1 MPQPVNCALLTEA
14 DAERARTEAVRLGLP
29 AHPEAPKNWDGLSAV
44 DAILRATTPR
54 ARILDAGAER
64 YSTLLP
70 SLYLYGYRD
79 LVGVNLSFER
89 EFSCGPI
96 RYVPGDITRTPFPDA
111 HFDAATCLSVIEHG
125 VDTDAFLREM
135 RRLVAPG
142 GLLVVSMDYFDEPT
156 DTAGKAAYGVP
167 IHVFDRPEAEAFLSR
182 ASGFGFE
189 PTSEVN
195 LACRDR
201 AVHWRRH
208 GLSYT
213 FLVLALQKA
222 R

>member
-1 MPQPVNCALLTEA
+1 MNRALLTEA
-14 DAERARTEAVRLGLP
+14 DAERARADAIRLGLP
-29 AHPEAPKNWDGLSAV
+29 AHPEAPKNWDSLAALSAV
-44 DAILRATTPR
+44 LAVTTPR
-54 ARILDAGAER
+54 SRVLDAGAER

-79 LVGVNLSFER
+79 LVGINLSFAR

-96 RYVPGDITRTPFPDA
+96 RYVPGDITRAPFPDA

-125 VDTDAFLREM
+125 VDTDAFLGEM
-135 RRLVAPG
+135 RRLIVPG
-142 GLLVVSMDYFDEPT
+142 GLLVVSTDYFEEPT
-156 DTAGKAAYGVP
+156 ETAGKVAYGVP
-167 IHVFDRPEAEAFLSR
+167 IHVFDRQQVEAFLAR
-182 ASGFGFE
+182 ASRFGFE
-189 PTSEVN
+189 PTSEVD

-201 AVHWRRH
+201 AVHWWRQ

-213 FLVLALQKA
+213 FLVLALEKA